1 MAELTQGHL
10 QPPAA
15 ESPELPSG
23 LATRHFQVPW
33 DNLVPPNMYIFICM
47 CIYRLPR
54 WLRGKES
61 TRQCKRCRFNPWVGK
76 NLWRRKWQPTPV
88 FLLREF
94 HGQRSLVGYRPWGRK
109 ESDTTEQLS
118 TCTHVLRRAKGTHW
132 ADILE
137 TLSIICSQN
146 QPDQEAPSPEP
157 GCLSLRPTESMWVP
171 CVLPLSSWSCLANS
185 CSHWFHLSV
194 CVCVCVCVYVCALSR
209 WIQIKYM
216 YSSGKRG

>member
-23 LATRHFQVPW
+23 LVAQHFQVPW

-47 CIYRLPR
+47 YIYRLPR
-54 WLRGKES
+54 WLRGKGS
-61 TRQCKRCRFNPWVGK
+61 TCQCKRCGFNSSGEEPMEKEMATHSSVLAERIPWTKELGG
-76 NLWRRKWQPTPV
+76 LPSM
-88 FLLREF
+88 
-94 HGQRSLVGYRPWGRK
+94 GSQRVRHNWA
-109 ESDTTEQLS
+109 TEHLS

-157 GCLSLRPTESMWVP
+157 GCLSLRPTESMRVP

-185 CSHWFHLSV
+185 GSHRFHLSV
-194 CVCVCVCVYVCALSR
+194 CVCVCVCVCMLSC
-209 WIQIKYM
+209 WIQIKSM